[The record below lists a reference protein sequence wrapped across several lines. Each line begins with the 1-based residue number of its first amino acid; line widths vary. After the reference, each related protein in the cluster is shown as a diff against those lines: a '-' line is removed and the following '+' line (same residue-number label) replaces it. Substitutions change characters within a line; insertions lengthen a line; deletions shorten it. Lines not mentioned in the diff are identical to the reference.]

1 MVKKDESTVEMGA
14 VCSDPGA
21 IEGPLP
27 VHDVSDSLLKWRI
40 SPVQIERREN
50 AHRLRKAGLRALRD
64 EKNLPGRGSGA
75 SETRREGYR

>member
-21 IEGPLP
+21 IEGPLL

-40 SPVQIERREN
+40 SPVQAEQRGN
-50 AHRLRKAGLRALRD
+50 THRSRKAGLRVLRD